1 VFFLLQ
7 PRAVLFR
14 LTVEPVLS
22 TPCLGSLT
30 FRTPDWCALSATTDA
45 RAAVHSSSHSHGV
58 GNTVSNA
65 LILDWYEELGAGGD
79 PVRFARRVSERYTEG
94 TLQRLLEQADPA
106 TREAAVAALRFV
118 GTMDSNAAVASCLYD
133 EIVEVQE
140 LAEAAL
146 WAIWFRADSGA
157 NNRELQRLTRL
168 INDKEY
174 AKALAGLNSLI
185 ARAPTFAEAFNQRA
199 ILFWRWSEYKRS
211 IADCEE
217 VLRLNPLHFGAQA
230 GMGQCYVQ
238 LKKPTEALKAFRHAL
253 RIHPNLE
260 GVQENV
266 HALEQ
271 LLKEARRREDRK

>member
-1 VFFLLQ
+1 M
-7 PRAVLFR
+7 
-14 LTVEPVLS
+14 S
-22 TPCLGSLT
+22 I
-30 FRTPDWCALSATTDA
+30 
-45 RAAVHSSSHSHGV
+45 SHGV
-58 GNTVSNA
+58 ATTVSNA
-65 LILDWYEELGAGGD
+65 LILEWYEELSAGGD
-79 PVRFARRVSERYTEG
+79 PVRFARKVTQRYYEG
-94 TLQRLLEQADPA
+94 TLQRLLNHSDP
-106 TREAAVAALRFV
+106 TMREAAVAALRFV
-118 GTMDSNAAVASCLYD
+118 GTMESNSTVAACLYD
-133 EIVEVQE
+133 EISEVQE

-146 WAIWFRADSGA
+146 WAIWFRADSDV

-174 AKALAGLNSLI
+174 AKALAGLNALI

-230 GMGQCYVQ
+230 GMGQCYLQ
-238 LKKPTEALKAFRHAL
+238 LKKHPEALKAFRQAL
-253 RIHPNLE
+253 RIHPNLD

-271 LLKEARRREDRK
+271 HLKDLRRKEDKK